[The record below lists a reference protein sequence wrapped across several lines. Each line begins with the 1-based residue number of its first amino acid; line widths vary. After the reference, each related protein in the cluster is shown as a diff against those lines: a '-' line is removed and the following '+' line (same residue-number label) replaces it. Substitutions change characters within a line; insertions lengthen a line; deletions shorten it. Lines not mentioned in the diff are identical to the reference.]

1 MTRSEIHRAN
11 VDLSSI
17 ALAIVERLRNADK
30 EAKQK
35 RTVEVR
41 LDDDLTTSGDA
52 RLLQIALEN
61 LLGNAWKFT
70 RKRDGARIE
79 IGKTRQNGEPVFFVR
94 DNGAG
99 FDMTYA
105 SKLFAAFQRLHNESE
120 FEGTGIG
127 LATVQRIVDRHGG
140 RVWAEGVVGEGA
152 SFYFTLPVGES
163 GS

>member
-79 IGKTRQNGEPVFFVR
+79 IGK
-94 DNGAG
+94 
-99 FDMTYA
+99 A